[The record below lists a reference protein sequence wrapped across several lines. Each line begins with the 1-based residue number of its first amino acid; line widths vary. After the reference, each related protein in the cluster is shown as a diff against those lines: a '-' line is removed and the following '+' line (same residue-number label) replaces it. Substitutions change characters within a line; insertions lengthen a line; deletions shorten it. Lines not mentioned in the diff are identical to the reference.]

1 MVMSATVQS
10 LELNRN
16 RVIARAALGNFR
28 AWLRSHRDSVK
39 MAGLLAFAAPVTFFF
54 GALSVMRDPTAA
66 DMARLALWWLL
77 YGFELWGLLLAI
89 GYADQHLAP
98 RCGRYGRSA
107 IWLLSACA
115 IAVGV
120 TVSTAGRAGV
130 LAEQGVVQGALTMHL
145 HSAVFSFTMAL
156 LFLGHLR
163 RSRTREVAAARLA
176 CAQAAQRDARRSIAQ
191 ARLAAVQARIDPQ
204 LLFGMLEAVRCSYA
218 VDAVRAECL
227 LDELIAFLRAV
238 MPQLRAA
245 SSSVPREAEL
255 ARRYAGL
262 HRLAGASDACVT
274 LDVSAQMLHARFP
287 PGVLL
292 PLLDD
297 ALRTRAG
304 SCTLTAIGGQA
315 GGCRLALTL
324 PARPSGSVV
333 ARVRALLADV
343 YGGLADL
350 KIDDA
355 SGVFIATVQV
365 PYEVA

>member
-1 MVMSATVQS
+1 MSATVQS
-10 LELNRN
+10 LGLNRN
-16 RVIARAALGNFR
+16 RAIARAALGNFR

-77 YGFELWGLLLAI
+77 YGFELWGLLLVI
-89 GYADQHLAP
+89 GYAGQRLAP
-98 RCGRYGRSA
+98 HCGRVARVG
-107 IWLLSACA
+107 IWLLSVSVT
-115 IAVGV
+115 AVGP
-120 TVSTAGRAGV
+120 TISAAGRAGV
-130 LAEQGVVQGALTMHL
+130 LGAQGVVQGVLTMHL
-145 HSAVFSFTMAL
+145 HAAVFSITMAL
-156 LFLGHLR
+156 LFLAHLR
-163 RSRTREVAAARLA
+163 RSRTREAAAARLA
-176 CAQAAQRDARRSIAQ
+176 CAQAAQREARRSIAQ

-204 LLFGMLEAVRCSYA
+204 LLFGMLEAVRRSYA
-218 VDAVRAECL
+218 IDAVRAECL

-255 ARRYAGL
+255 ARRYAVL
-262 HRLAGASDACVT
+262 HQLAGATDASVT
-274 LDVSAQMLHARFP
+274 IDVSVHLLHARFP

-304 SCTLTAIGGQA
+304 PCILTAIGGQA
-315 GGCRLALTL
+315 AGCRLALTL
-324 PARPSGSVV
+324 PARPSGPVV
-333 ARVRALLADV
+333 ARIRALLADV

-350 KIDDA
+350 QINDA